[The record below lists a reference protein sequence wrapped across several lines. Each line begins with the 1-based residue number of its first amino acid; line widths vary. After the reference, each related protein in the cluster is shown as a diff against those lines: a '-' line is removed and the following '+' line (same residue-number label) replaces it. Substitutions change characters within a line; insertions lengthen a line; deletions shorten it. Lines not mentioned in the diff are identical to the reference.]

1 MSLFKRNLFYI
12 KMNKKTFSY
21 IAAAICL
28 CGFLF
33 VGCSTPKNVA
43 YFQDMTESVI
53 QVAEPTQ
60 IKIQPNDKLAIMVK
74 SMDPALS
81 ALFNLHVVTDRTIID
96 SPTSGT
102 GTVLNSYNNTSDGM
116 AKYTVTPEGNIDFP
130 VLGMLHVAG
139 MTRSELS
146 GFIKGELMGRDLVKD
161 PVVTVEFLNT
171 GFSVL
176 GEVKNPGRY
185 DMNRDQ
191 INILEAISL
200 AGDLSLQGQRENIA
214 VIREEAD
221 GVHTYR
227 VDLTNFQELSQSPA
241 FYLKQGDI
249 IYVEP
254 NAIRKRETTANG
266 NNVLSTG
273 FWISVASLLTS
284 IVTTIAVFVR

>member
-1 MSLFKRNLFYI
+1 MKKNLYLITAVSLIMS
-12 KMNKKTFSY
+12 
-21 IAAAICL
+21 
-28 CGFLF
+28 GFLF
-33 VGCSTPKNVA
+33 AGCTTPKNVT
-43 YFQDMTESVI
+43 YFQDMADNNI
-53 QVAEPTQ
+53 QIVEPTT
-60 IKIQPNDKLAIMVK
+60 IKIEPNDKLAIMVK

-81 ALFNLHVVTDRTIID
+81 ALFNLHVVTDRTVMENV
-96 SPTSGT
+96 SSGT
-102 GTVLNSYNNTSDGM
+102 GTTLRSYNNTADGM

-130 VLGMLHVAG
+130 VLGELHVQG
-139 MTRSELS
+139 MTRSELAA
-146 GFIKGELMGRDLVKD
+146 FIKGELMGRDLVKD

-176 GEVKNPGRY
+176 GEVKQPGRY
-185 DMNRDQ
+185 DMNKDQ

-200 AGDLSLQGQRENIA
+200 AGDLNIQGQRENIA

-227 VDLTNFQELSQSPA
+227 IDLTNFKEMTQSPA
-241 FYLKQGDI
+241 FYLKQGDV

-254 NAIRKRETTANG
+254 NNIRKRETTANG

-273 FWISVASLLTS
+273 FWVSVASLLTS